1 MPLPTSKQPTLLEA
15 LASQWRAFHRRM
27 PTPLLRAFVA
37 LVWGIPWAIVAAQ
50 PAAIAAAAED
60 RPPAAAAAD
69 PVTVERV
76 LVIDQEGPTRP
87 AFVQVMEGIR
97 EGLAGAK
104 GMRHDV
110 FIENLDL
117 VRLGRTAADPQRAA
131 GWLVEKYT
139 DWKFDVIIPTSSVTH
154 DFVLANRDRLSP
166 GARIVAMVRPGEQQA
181 IALPPGI
188 STFATSESTIVD
200 SIDLAC
206 RLFPDT
212 RRIVLVNQSIPHAIL
227 AARQEAEAREAAQQ
241 RGLDYD
247 PFIDLPL
254 GDLVGRLRALP
265 ADAAVIYVGY
275 WKDET
280 GRTHVPA
287 EILETLCRE
296 SKAPVFGIADTY
308 LGRGIVGGAC
318 VDLRQLGR
326 EVGRLGVES
335 LGKPA
340 PEPVTVPSILL
351 FDDRQLSRFGIPHGR
366 LPAGSKVLFREPR
379 LWERFRL
386 QILGGLGLVILQT
399 ALIATLV
406 RALRLRSRA
415 ERIISQQRDQ
425 IAHAGRVSML
435 GQLAASLAH
444 ELGQPLGAILNNIE
458 AAEILLRDDDSPNA
472 AELREIVGDIA
483 ADDQRAGA
491 VLDRIR
497 AMVRKQRFTVG
508 PVEVPRLVRDVLA
521 IVGPRLSADG
531 IAVIS
536 ACDPGLPL
544 VAGDKVLLQQALINL
559 LGNAADAVEAGV
571 ECRANASGPAA
582 GPRGEPSAI
591 TIQARR
597 HGDGVELAVIDNGG
611 GIAEAWLSEAVEP
624 FETTKESGLGMGLPI
639 VRSIVEQHGG
649 TIDLHNEPGRGLTVR
664 LRVPAWQQRDSA

>member
-1 MPLPTSKQPTLLEA
+1 MPLPTSKQPSLLEA
-15 LASQWRAFHRRM
+15 LASHWRAFHRRM
-27 PTPLLRAFVA
+27 PAPLLRAFVA
-37 LVWGIPWAIVAAQ
+37 LVWGIPWVIVAAQ

-97 EGLAGAK
+97 EGLAEAK
-104 GMRHDV
+104 GIRHDI

-117 VRLGRTAADPQRAA
+117 ARLGRPATDPQRAA

-139 DWKFDVIIPTSSVTH
+139 DWKFDVIIPTSSVAH
-154 DFVLANRDRLSP
+154 DFVLANRHRLSP
-166 GARIVAMVRPGEQQA
+166 GARIVALVRPGEQQS

-200 SIDLAC
+200 TIDLAC

-254 GDLVGRLRALP
+254 GDLVGRLRDLP

-280 GRTHVPA
+280 GRSHVPA

-318 VDLRQLGR
+318 VDLRQLGK
-326 EVGRLGVES
+326 EVGRLGVEI

-340 PEPVTVPSILL
+340 PEPVTVPSILR

-379 LWERFRL
+379 IWERFRL

-483 ADDQRAGA
+483 ADDRRAGA

-531 IAVIS
+531 IALIS

-571 ECRANASGPAA
+571 ECRAHASGPAA

>member
-1 MPLPTSKQPTLLEA
+1 MPPPTSKQPSLLEA
-15 LASQWRAFHRRM
+15 LASQWRAFHQRM

-117 VRLGRTAADPQRAA
+117 ARLGRTAADPQRAA

-181 IALPPGI
+181 IALPPDI

-200 SIDLAC
+200 TIDLAC

-280 GRTHVPA
+280 GRTRVPA

-340 PEPVTVPSILL
+340 PEPVTVPTILL

-379 LWERFRL
+379 LWERLRL

-472 AELREIVGDIA
+472 AELREIVNDIA
-483 ADDQRAGA
+483 ADDARAGA

-497 AMVRKQRFTVG
+497 AMVRRQRFAIG
-508 PVEVPRLVRDVLA
+508 PVEVPALIRDVLA
-521 IVGPRLSADG
+521 LAE
-531 IAVIS
+531 
-536 ACDPGLPL
+536 PGLAADRIGLTVNCAPDVSR
-544 VAGDKVLLQQALINL
+544 VAGDEVLLQQALLNL
-559 LGNAADAVEAGV
+559 VGNSADAIRG
-571 ECRANASGPAA
+571 SAA
-582 GPRGEPSAI
+582 VRQQPGAI
-591 TIQARR
+591 TIRARR
-597 HGDGVELAVIDNGG
+597 DGDRVELAVIDNGG
-611 GIAEAWLSEAVEP
+611 GIAEHMLEKVLEP
-624 FETTKESGLGMGLPI
+624 FETTKKDGLGMGLPI
-639 VRSIVEQHGG
+639 VRAIAEQHEG
-649 TIDLHNEPGRGLTVR
+649 TVQLQNDLGHGLTVS
-664 LRVPAWQQRDSA
+664 LRVPVWKEGRKYA

>member
-1 MPLPTSKQPTLLEA
+1 M
-15 LASQWRAFHRRM
+15 
-27 PTPLLRAFVA
+27 
-37 LVWGIPWAIVAAQ
+37 
-50 PAAIAAAAED
+50 
-60 RPPAAAAAD
+60 
-69 PVTVERV
+69 
-76 LVIDQEGPTRP
+76 
-87 AFVQVMEGIR
+87 
-97 EGLAGAK
+97 
-104 GMRHDV
+104 
-110 FIENLDL
+110 
-117 VRLGRTAADPQRAA
+117 
-131 GWLVEKYT
+131 
-139 DWKFDVIIPTSSVTH
+139 
-154 DFVLANRDRLSP
+154 
-166 GARIVAMVRPGEQQA
+166 
-181 IALPPGI
+181 
-188 STFATSESTIVD
+188 
-200 SIDLAC
+200 
-206 RLFPDT
+206 
-212 RRIVLVNQSIPHAIL
+212 
-227 AARQEAEAREAAQQ
+227 
-241 RGLDYD
+241 
-247 PFIDLPL
+247 
-254 GDLVGRLRALP
+254 
-265 ADAAVIYVGY
+265 IYVGY

-280 GRTHVPA
+280 GRTRVPA

-326 EVGRLGVES
+326 EVGRLGVEG

-340 PEPVTVPSILL
+340 PEPVTVPTILR

-458 AAEILLRDDDSPNA
+458 AAEIILRDDNSPNA

-483 ADDQRAGA
+483 ADDRRAGA

-531 IAVIS
+531 IALIS

-544 VAGDKVLLQQALINL
+544 VAGDKILLQQALINL

-571 ECRANASGPAA
+571 ERRANASGPAA
-582 GPRGEPSAI
+582 GPRGEPSTI